1 MEAILLDD
9 ITQAVREADE
19 WFKKVGGSSRHWV
32 DDCFMP
38 MLKKQGLDIFKAQE
52 VYDIE
57 AAKAEAD
64 AEIERLK
71 SKLRELSNIAH
82 AAHKKSDYYEMIEI
96 LKLIEHEANILSL

>member
-1 MEAILLDD
+1 MEAI
-9 ITQAVREADE
+9 RF
-19 WFKKVGGSSRHWV
+19 WFSVFETGDG
-32 DDCFMP
+32 
-38 MLKKQGLDIFKAQE
+38 KQYFGLFKE
-52 VYDIE
+52 HDMSGEYYP
-57 AAKAEAD
+57 KAEAD

>member
-1 MEAILLDD
+1 MEAVKAIPANE
-9 ITQAVREADE
+9 IFQ
-19 WFKKVGGSSRHWV
+19 KVDARQLGMMV
-32 DDCFMP
+32 MFYP
-38 MLKKQGLDIFKAQE
+38 
-52 VYDIE
+52 
-57 AAKAEAD
+57 KAEAD